1 MKPRRSITA
10 AALVLAAAF
19 ALVSVGAYAHDHPP
33 AGKTLFFAKLT
44 GANEV
49 VGNHSNQGDPDGL
62 GGATVQIDDD
72 ATTVCFGITVDN
84 LDTPTAAHIHQGP
97 AGVAG
102 PIVVPFTAPN
112 AGNPGT
118 TSGCTTGVSQDLIN
132 AIKANPAGFYV
143 NVHTTAFPGGAIRG
157 QLTPAP

>member
-49 VGNHSNQGDPDGL
+49 VGNHANQGDPDGL

-72 ATTVCFGITVDN
+72 TATVCFGITVDN
-84 LDTPTAAHIHQGP
+84 LDQPVAAHIHQAP
-97 AGVAG
+97 AGVNGA
-102 PIVVPFTAPN
+102 IVVPFTAPTT
-112 AGNPGT
+112 GNPGAS
-118 TSGCTTGVSQDLIN
+118 SGCVTNVSQSLLN
-132 AIKANPAGFYV
+132 AI
-143 NVHTTAFPGGAIRG
+143 
-157 QLTPAP
+157 